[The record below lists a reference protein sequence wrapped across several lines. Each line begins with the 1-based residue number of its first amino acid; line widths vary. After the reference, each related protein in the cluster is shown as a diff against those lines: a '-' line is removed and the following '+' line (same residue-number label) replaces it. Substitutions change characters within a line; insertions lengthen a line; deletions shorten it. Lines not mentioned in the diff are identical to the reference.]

1 MDVIKALEK
10 VVSAIKT
17 WVDSKKADIPK
28 ATTITLKA
36 NSWTGNDNIWHQVV
50 AINGVTDRSKVD
62 LFPTAEQIVDLQDC
76 DIAFVTANEDGVIT
90 VSALWNKPDKDYTIQ
105 AIITDVV
112 VV

>member
-17 WVDSKKADIPK
+17 WVDNKKADIPK

-36 NSWTGNDNIWHQVV
+36 NSWTGDNNIWHQVV
-50 AINGVTDRSKVD
+50 TINGATDHSKIE

-76 DIAFVTANEDGVIT
+76 DIAFVTENEDGVIK
-90 VSALWNKPDKDYTIQ
+90 VYALWNKPDKDYTIQ